1 MDPFLVDEIDQYEIK
16 NRNMESYAYQ
26 QGFSDAMNECPAQNV
41 EIYIYMLFF
50 IVAFA
55 GSHIIRSQRGINYHF
70 I

>member
-1 MDPFLVDEIDQYEIK
+1 
-16 NRNMESYAYQ
+16 MESYSYQ
-26 QGFSDAMNECPAQNV
+26 QGFSDAMNECPAQNI